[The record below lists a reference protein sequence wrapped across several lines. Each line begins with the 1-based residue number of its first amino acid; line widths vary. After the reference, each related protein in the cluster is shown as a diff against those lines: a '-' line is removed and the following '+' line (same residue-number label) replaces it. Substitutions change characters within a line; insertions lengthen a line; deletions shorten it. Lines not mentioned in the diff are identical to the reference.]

1 MLKLLKAPMK
11 QNCFIAYFKVYL
23 SKLKI
28 PKFEVLS
35 IINGRFYKRL
45 RLSFFALIAEIAD
58 GEKSEKMGGRYC
70 VAGAPNQ

>member
-1 MLKLLKAPMK
+1 MPKLLKAPMK

-28 PKFEVLS
+28 PKFEALS

-45 RLSFFALIAEIAD
+45 RLSFFALIAEM
-58 GEKSEKMGGRYC
+58 KMGGRYC
-70 VAGAPNQ
+70 VAGARNQ